1 MASVAAGRDEKAFE
15 CYPAETEGRTS
26 RLRTGYPGHGCP
38 TDTGPQGSRRLET
51 QPWTTSMWD
60 FAKWF
65 PLHRPSIFVLSR
77 REAHGAFADWG
88 YFEESAQET
97 SWCHFPS
104 PRYQVG
110 RRWGGGGQV
119 PHTYGATQEA
129 QISTG
134 RSEKLTV
141 SQPFALVLIYLAFYW
156 RLCFIACR
164 DFGQSRGSLSSRHHC
179 YSRNNH
185 DLRSSSPSQALIYL
199 YGP

>member
-1 MASVAAGRDEKAFE
+1 MRRLSSAIQPKRK
-15 CYPAETEGRTS
+15 EGR
-26 RLRTGYPGHGCP
+26 HGCGQGTLGTAAP
-38 TDTGPQGSRRLET
+38 RTPAPKGATGWK

-60 FAKWF
+60 FSKWF
-65 PLHRPSIFVLSR
+65 PLNRPSIFVLSR

-134 RSEKLTV
+134 RSGKLTV
-141 SQPFALVLIYLAFYW
+141 SQPFALVLIYLAFYR

-164 DFGQSRGSLSSRHHC
+164 EFGRSRGSLSSRHHC
-179 YSRNNH
+179 YSRNSH